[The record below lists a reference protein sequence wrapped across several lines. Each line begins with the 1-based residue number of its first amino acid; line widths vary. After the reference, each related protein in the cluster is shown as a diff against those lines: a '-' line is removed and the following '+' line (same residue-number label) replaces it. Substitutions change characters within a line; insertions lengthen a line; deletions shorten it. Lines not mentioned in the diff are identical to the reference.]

1 MCVTSRFV
9 PHLTTTSGYS
19 VENAV
24 HGVTQYVQPLK
35 RCQTTSFA
43 SFVLYNYGQI
53 TLLCNKLLKLHFNP
67 YTYLSKLVL
76 KIYFV
81 FLTKTLDIFS
91 NVYPLLQL
99 CVSLKN
105 L

>member
-9 PHLTTTSGYS
+9 PHQTTTSGYS
-19 VENAV
+19 AENAV

-35 RCQTTSFA
+35 HCQTTLYA
-43 SFVLYNYGQI
+43 LYVLYNYGQI
-53 TLLCNKLLKLHFNP
+53 TLLSNKLLKLHFNP

-76 KIYFV
+76 KMYFV

-91 NVYPLLQL
+91 NVFALLQL
-99 CVSLKN
+99 SVSLKN